1 MSDPRVV
8 FMGGHGSPPGQMTI
22 RHGSQSGV
30 VGLDWILW
38 RVLSA
43 NNRELGRSFTAFS
56 CLQDAEDDFVGF
68 RSDVSAAE
76 PFIEH
81 AVGGVEWKWTL
92 RLLDTPRA
100 RSSRGYERLREC
112 HYSLSQF
119 LDAVPGAD
127 VITGAEHLVRQRKD
141 HPIPG
146 NYEPLSAGDLP

>member
-8 FMGGHGSPPGQMTI
+8 FMGGHGEPPGQMAI
-22 RHGSQSGV
+22 RAGSEADIPGV
-30 VGLDWILW
+30 NWLLW

-56 CLQDAEDDFVGF
+56 SLRDAEEDFELF
-68 RSDVSAAE
+68 RASVANAA
-76 PFIEH
+76 PCIEH

-92 RLLDTPRA
+92 RIEDIPRA

-119 LDAVPGAD
+119 LDAAPSAP
-127 VITGAEHLVRQRKD
+127 VIQGEEHLVRQRKE
-141 HPIPG
+141 HPAPG
-146 NYEPLSAGDLP
+146 DFEPLPTGDLP